1 MTASENGKPMTVS
14 TLPNGRAIAAP
25 RVTNDADGTT
35 RLLRLATLAEQL
47 GASRL
52 SEEARELAAR
62 ISEGR
67 FYVACLG
74 QFKRGK
80 STLINA
86 LIGEPLLPVGYVPV
100 TAVPTVVRFGDP
112 PRARTQGREG
122 SWREIAVSDL
132 QQYVSE
138 EHNPENTK
146 CVAGVEVF
154 VPSPLLAAGMCVE
167 IRKLLHEISLIAELA
182 LARARA
188 AHAAGASAVEAE
200 LARLNHLEKEVHG
213 AG

>member
-14 TLPNGRAIAAP
+14 TLPNAAP

-35 RLLRLATLAEQL
+35 RLLRLATLADEL

-100 TAVPTVVRFGDP
+100 TAVPTVVRFGDQ
-112 PRARTQGREG
+112 PRARTQARDG
-122 SWREIAVSDL
+122 SWREIVVSDL
-132 QQYVSE
+132 KQYVSE
-138 EHNPENTK
+138 EHNPENTQG
-146 CVAGVEVF
+146 VAGVEVF

-188 AHAAGASAVEAE
+188 AHATGASAVEAE